1 MSQETKDDF
10 CINCKVN
17 LSAGQPH
24 SEACKFL
31 KQAELEKQKI
41 QEKADKAINDAK
53 AELEAKSKNEKEKI
67 TKEVRN
73 QLEKEIADEKK
84 KKKEL
89 LKKKDDET
97 KLKFIAKILQ
107 FTPSNEVTSEQLE
120 EKSLDELMKFY
131 RKIIQITVAEK
142 KNNFEIT
149 CPKCLKPL
157 GKTETRD
164 QAVELLK
171 NHKNDCPKMKNSN
184 LGKWLLAGLLL
195 SLIAGSIAFVTSN
208 KHILKKGKS
217 KDD

>member
-17 LSAGQPH
+17 LGAGQEH

-41 QEKADKAINDAK
+41 QDKANKAIENAK
-53 AELEAKSKNEKEKI
+53 EELEKKSKDETEKI
-67 TKEVRN
+67 TKEVREK
-73 QLEKEIADEKK
+73 LEKEIEEEKK

-107 FTPSNEVTSEQLE
+107 FTPNNEISFEQLE
-120 EKSLDELMKFY
+120 KKSLDELMKFY
-131 RKIIQITVAEK
+131 RKIIQITVADK

-157 GKTETRD
+157 GKTVTRD
-164 QAVELLK
+164 EAVELLK
-171 NHKNDCPKMKNSN
+171 NHKNECPKFKNSN
-184 LGKWLLAGLLL
+184 LGKWIVFGLVI
-195 SLIAGSIAFVTSN
+195 SMIAGSIAFVTSN
-208 KHILKKGKS
+208 KHILKKGKE
-217 KDD
+217 DD